1 MIAGG
6 QSSFDILRAL
16 FLLAMLSGGCATH
29 VTPPSFVRDPV
40 TVFVTDYGK
49 HSSIV
54 LPDPDGG
61 YVEYA
66 YGDYDWFAL
75 GDVNLFSGI
84 RAIFASPKATLGRRY
99 FPARDGPLAPA
110 DLRCEKLSE
119 FAASQARV
127 EALRMN
133 LESIFNRSRE
143 KPIHSDFS
151 MLEHVPDP
159 QQYWLFHNCNHAT
172 AEWLRSLGC
181 RVDGPAILSNFR
193 LTQPDK

>member
-1 MIAGG
+1 MNAGAR
-6 QSSFDILRAL
+6 SSFASLRAL
-16 FLLAMLSGGCATH
+16 LLLALLSGGCATQ
-29 VTPPSFVRDPV
+29 VTPPKFVRDPV
-40 TVFVTDYGK
+40 TVYVTDYGK

-84 RAIFASPKATLGRRY
+84 RAAFASPRATLGRRS

-110 DLRCEKLSE
+110 DLKCEKLAQ
-119 FAASQARV
+119 FPASRARV

-159 QQYWLFHNCNHAT
+159 QRYWLFHNCNHAT
-172 AEWLRSLGC
+172 AEWLDALGC
-181 RVDGPAILSNFR
+181 KVDGPAIFSNFV
-193 LTQPDK
+193 LTRTE

>member
-1 MIAGG
+1 MSTGART
-6 QSSFDILRAL
+6 SFGIFQTLL
-16 FLLAMLSGGCATH
+16 LLALLSGGCATH
-29 VTPPSFVRDPV
+29 VTPPKFVRDPV
-40 TVFVTDYGK
+40 TVYVTDYGR

-75 GDVNLFSGI
+75 GDVNLFSGL
-84 RAIFASPKATLGRRY
+84 RAAFASPRATLGRRS

-110 DLRCEKLSE
+110 DLKCEKLEE
-119 FAASQARV
+119 FTASQARV

-133 LESIFNRSRE
+133 LESIFNRSPA

-151 MLEHVPDP
+151 MLEHVPDSEH
-159 QQYWLFHNCNHAT
+159 YWLFHNCNHAT
-172 AEWLRSLGC
+172 AQWLRALGC
-181 RVDGPAILSNFR
+181 RIDGLAVLSNFVVMR
-193 LTQPDK
+193 PN